1 MKNNMYKRAI
11 ALILCLSILPA
22 VSALAWKA
30 SGKGE
35 VRRGN
40 FSDSGITFKVPASF
54 TVDKIVTGKTED
66 KIEFLGPKDL
76 NGFIPQ
82 ITVWV
87 KPEALDL
94 DAATQGDVVD
104 EIEGDLNGDNA
115 LCLVDEKVVIHGDD
129 ALRRIFFYN
138 GEDDRMRIMYRY
150 DMNVSG
156 YGVIIEY
163 RAYTATR
170 TLPEEIPEVPAIPES
185 MAIQ

>member
-1 MKNNMYKRAI
+1 MRKNMSIRAL
-11 ALILCLSILPA
+11 ALVLCLSMLPA
-22 VSALAWKA
+22 ASALAWKA
-30 SGKGE
+30 SGKGV

-54 TVDKIVTGKTED
+54 TVDKIVTGKSDD
-66 KIEFLGPKDL
+66 KIELLGPKDI

-87 KPEALDL
+87 MKDALDL
-94 DAATQGDVVD
+94 DAATQQDVVD
-104 EIEGDLNGDNA
+104 EIEDDLDGENA
-115 LCLVDEKVVIHGDD
+115 LCLVDEKEEINGDE

-138 GEDDRMRIMYRY
+138 GEDGRMRIMYRY

-170 TLPEEIPEVPAIPES
+170 TLPEEIPEVPAIAES
-185 MAIQ
+185 MAIE

>member
-1 MKNNMYKRAI
+1 MKNNGYKRAL
-11 ALILCLSILPA
+11 ALIICLCFLPG
-22 VSALAWKA
+22 VSALAWKV
-30 SGKGE
+30 SNNSV

-40 FSDSGITFKVPASF
+40 FADNAVTFKVPASF
-54 TVDKIVTGKTED
+54 VVDKIITGLSD
-66 KIEFLGPKDL
+66 DQIELVGPKDI

-82 ITVWV
+82 ITVWILAD
-87 KPEALDL
+87 ALDL
-94 DAATQGDVVD
+94 DAATQDDVVQQ
-104 EIEGDLNGDNA
+104 IEGDLNGNNA
-115 LCLVDEKVVIHGDD
+115 LCLVDEKVAINGSD

-156 YGVIIEY
+156 CGVIIEY

-170 TLPEEIPEVPAIPES
+170 TLPEEVPEVPAIAET